1 MYTAQRI
8 GSELFN
14 VPIMIESVET
24 LQEFRVIAMTV
35 VMVRLL
41 TATLMVLCTVE
52 R

>member
-1 MYTAQRI
+1 
-8 GSELFN
+8 
-14 VPIMIESVET
+14 MIESVET